1 MTCKSIRQRHND
13 VIDPAHNCRGTAWF
27 PSFLHPQGRARG
39 TMSTLQR
46 YAIIVSIISIIWT
59 MESIFGFAFGVRAAA
74 RVLPFALKSPSP
86 FESPS
91 VRDIGRPPSVQYM
104 LMAKPAE
111 APSIEM
117 VSGKND
123 GEPRIF
129 LVHNL
134 LSEAEC
140 EHLMASALKRG
151 LRNSLITPYGRYELD
166 VGPCCRRPLVTYAY
180 VHSVPFDMY
189 SRLHSVTTL

>member
-1 MTCKSIRQRHND
+1 
-13 VIDPAHNCRGTAWF
+13 
-27 PSFLHPQGRARG
+27 
-39 TMSTLQR
+39 MSTLQR
-46 YAIIVSIISIIWT
+46 YAIFVSIISIIWT

-151 LRNSLITPYGRYELD
+151 LRNSLITPYGRYDLD